1 MLSLRDAR
9 EVNDVLTIASRGL
22 GFDFSRPCVAYDCRE
37 GSFRPVAGSEAN
49 PKRPTFTLP
58 EIDLET
64 LRRGAITRR
73 EKVDMV
79 GVISDGQIRAVLA
92 LENGGE
98 PLDSEETRYVRA
110 LAAHVSLALANAL
123 AFDQMR
129 RYAAEGAAL
138 TEAARTILGFSELTP
153 LAAALC
159 KLGARLLALD
169 RACVYARRGGAMRRI
184 AMVAKPTFDAPESVP
199 DDDAQALAVLQHAF
213 GGLPTVASSIALPSD
228 DHKDEARGLLV
239 FSRGGRF
246 ERGDLRLIETFKTL
260 AALAIRNVD
269 LYEQSVRANRQLAE
283 SNSFKD
289 DLMAMFAHDFKGPLT
304 VISGFSEL
312 MLDTDDADVK
322 RSAETIVEQ
331 TKRLAKLS
339 DDALALAATQS
350 AGFSLQ
356 RSPDDITEFVRLV
369 AVPLD
374 PRSGAHRDRRA
385 RRTRHR
391 VLRPVALAAR
401 YRQRRRKRTEILD
414 GSRKNRDRVRRR
426 RSARGRVG
434 SRDRYPGRR
443 ARIRFRAL
451 RARDKCP
458 VAGHFRFRRGIV
470 HREENRRR
478 PRRPPR
484 SRLGRKRRVH
494 LHTRAPGRPL
504 GANPPVCAR
513 GANPPVCARGANP
526 PTLERFLVQNGL
538 FKDI

>member
-9 EVNDVLTIASRGL
+9 EAHDVLTIASRGL
-22 GFDFSRPCVAYDCRE
+22 GFDFKRPCVAYEYRD
-37 GSFRPVAGSEAN
+37 GVFRSIAGSEAN
-49 PKRPTFTLP
+49 PQRQPFTLA

-73 EKVDMV
+73 GKDDMV

-92 LENGGE
+92 LELGRE
-98 PLDSEETRYVRA
+98 PLDSEETRYMRA

-123 AFDQMR
+123 AFDQLR

-153 LAAALC
+153 LASALC
-159 KLGARLLALD
+159 KLGARLLSLD

-184 AMVAKPTFDAPESVP
+184 ALAVSKPAFEAPELLP
-199 DDDAQALAVLQHAF
+199 DDDAQALAVLKAAF
-213 GGLPTVASSIALPSD
+213 GQQVVATAIALPSD
-228 DHKDEARGLLV
+228 DQKDEARGLLV
-239 FSRGGRF
+239 FARAGRF

-312 MLDTDDADVK
+312 MLDTGDSDIK

-369 AVPLD
+369 ALPLD
-374 PRSGAHRDRRA
+374 RDQERIEI
-385 RRTRHR
+385 
-391 VLRPVALAAR
+391 VAPEEPA
-401 YRQRRRKRTEILD
+401 
-414 GSRKNRDRVRRR
+414 
-426 RSARGRVG
+426 
-434 SRDRYPGRR
+434 
-443 ARIRFRAL
+443 
-451 RARDKCP
+451 
-458 VAGHFRFRRGIV
+458 IV
-470 HREENRRR
+470 SFD
-478 PRRPPR
+478 R
-484 SRLGRKRRVH
+484 SRLRHVIDNVVGNALKYSTGPVKIAIDVADGETRVAVSDRGIGIPAAEREFVFARFGRGTNARSRGISGSGVGLYIAKKIVDVH
-494 LHTRAPGRPL
+494 AGRL
-504 GANPPVCAR
+504 EVDSIENEGSTF
-513 GANPPVCARGANP
+513 
-526 PTLERFLVQNGL
+526 TLVLPNDSL
-538 FKDI
+538 SPASHA